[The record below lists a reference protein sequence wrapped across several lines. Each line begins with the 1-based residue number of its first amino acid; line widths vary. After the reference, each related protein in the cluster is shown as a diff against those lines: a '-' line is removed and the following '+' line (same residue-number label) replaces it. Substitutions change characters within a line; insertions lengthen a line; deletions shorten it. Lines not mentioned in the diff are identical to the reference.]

1 MSDNDGIKNMGGD
14 SRIILI
20 ILKRNQAMRQNK
32 KKLSILFTGL
42 LLVFV
47 ALTFFSTGCTPKTN
61 VRLYFAKYEDNLAYL
76 APETRPIINDN
87 DFYKRIV
94 QEIIEG
100 PADAQAYPTIPSTVK
115 VNSVTVVNGLAIVD
129 FSKEILTDTLEIPHS
144 STTELLAIYSIVD
157 TLTEI
162 KEIMK
167 VRITIEGK
175 QKGLIDG
182 LYIEDFWGQV
192 GIYDDFPRNE
202 QVLTKDTIAITTES

>member
-1 MSDNDGIKNMGGD
+1 
-14 SRIILI
+14 
-20 ILKRNQAMRQNK
+20 MRQNK
-32 KKLSILFTGL
+32 KKLSIPFTGL

-61 VRLYFAKYEDNLAYL
+61 AKLYFAKYEDNLAYL
-76 APETRPIINDN
+76 VQEVRPVVNDG

-94 QEIIEG
+94 QEIVKG
-100 PADAQAYPTIPSTVK
+100 PTDAQTYPTIPSTVK
-115 VNSVTVVNGLAIVD
+115 VNSVNVKNGVAIVD
-129 FSKEILTDTLEIPHS
+129 FSKEIITDTAEIPHS

-157 TLTEI
+157 TLTEF

-192 GIYDDFPRNE
+192 GIYDDFSRNE
-202 QVLTKDTIAITTES
+202 QVLAKDTIAITTES